1 MRHIFVTD
9 DDSQLILIPESEID
23 RLLLDSIVSYGTNAE
38 MEWIRQPVSVLGM
51 SVKDSIVIRKK
62 TYKPVAENADEIKE
76 L

>member
-9 DDSQLILIPESEID
+9 DDSQLILIPETEID
-23 RLLLDSIVSYGTNAE
+23 RLLLDSIVSGGTNTE

-62 TYKPVAENADEIKE
+62 TYKPITENADQAKE